1 MLFPLFLLSLLQ
13 LLVLPGLLQHR
24 LLGLR
29 LRGLEWAV
37 GIAVLSLIG
46 NYVLML
52 GLMVAPLLR
61 TAHLPWIVAAEAV
74 ALGIAYRARLRDT
87 LTVPLIGL
95 ALTLAGLALL
105 AWLVSPD
112 LPSVF
117 TTNDA
122 VLSWNRWA
130 LSWAVDEAPERTVM
144 YPQLVP
150 ILYAVV
156 YLLTGEATLQ
166 VLSKPVAIAFPALI
180 LVTCA
185 AQAERGRLITAGVAT
200 IVALGL
206 MVLLRKTFVNGDADV
221 PAGALVLVAIAF
233 ALTARDTADPS
244 DAALQRQ
251 RVWLGAVAAA
261 TAAVTKQAGLLVAIV
276 YPALILML
284 FPSPHGRRLA
294 AQSAGLIVVLA
305 LPWYAYSL
313 LMLYLG
319 EEHSS
324 NLGTLVYDLHAGRTI
339 PERLVHAANLLGGY
353 LRLWL
358 LAVFGLL
365 CAVGVFVSHARW
377 PILLI
382 VLPYTLLWGCF
393 WSYAQRNLYPAL
405 PVAAFLSGWTLED
418 LARRVLPAAQARLD
432 RLRGWAP
439 ACGIPLGACLAL
451 PALAIGLGALVSDSE
466 IRAANDAGRARIGHE
481 HINRALLDHFRPK
494 GFQGTLITNYG
505 LASYVPA
512 LKDIRV
518 VGDPLTLGPRLRE
531 MVGEHP
537 EACILQTRSN
547 AVRSEPQ
554 AARLLDRMI
563 AEGSYRVAAEG
574 KNWRL
579 LAPGPF
585 R

>member
-13 LLVLPGLLQHR
+13 LLVLPGLLLHR

-46 NYVLML
+46 NYVLMH

-61 TAHLPWIVAAEAV
+61 TVHLPWIVAAEAV
-74 ALGIAYRARLRDT
+74 ALGIAYRDRLRDT
-87 LTVPLIGL
+87 VTVPLIGL
-95 ALTLAGLALL
+95 GLTLVGLALL
-105 AWLVSPD
+105 AWLVSLD

-130 LSWAVDEAPERTVM
+130 LSWAADEAPERTVM

-150 ILYAVV
+150 SLYAVV
-156 YLLTGEATLQ
+156 YLLTGDPTLQ

-200 IVALGL
+200 VVTLGL
-206 MVLLRKTFVNGDADV
+206 MFLLRKAFVNGDADV
-221 PAGALVLVAIAF
+221 PAATLVLVAIAF

-261 TAAVTKQAGLLVAIV
+261 TAAVTKQAGLLVAVV
-276 YPALILML
+276 YPALILIL
-284 FPSPHGRRLA
+284 FPSHRGRRLA

-319 EEHSS
+319 EERS
-324 NLGTLVYDLHAGRTI
+324 NLGYLVYDLHAGRSIT
-339 PERLVHAANLLGGY
+339 ERLAHAANLLGGY

-377 PILLI
+377 PILFI

-393 WSYAQRNLYPAL
+393 WSYAERNLYPAL
-405 PVAAFLSGWTLED
+405 PVAAFLAGWTLDD

-451 PALAIGLGALVSDSE
+451 AVLAIGLGALVSDSE
-466 IRAANDAGRARIGHE
+466 IRAANDAGRARIGDE
-481 HINRALLDHFRPK
+481 DINRALLEHFRPK
-494 GFQGTLITNYG
+494 GFPGTLITNYG
-505 LASYVPA
+505 LAPYVPA
-512 LKDIRV
+512 LKDVRV
-518 VGDPLTLGPRLRE
+518 ASDPFTLAPSLRRIVGK
-531 MVGEHP
+531 HP
-537 EACILQTRSN
+537 EACILQIQTN

-563 AEGSYRVAAEG
+563 IEGSYHVAAEG

>member
-13 LLVLPGLLQHR
+13 LLVLPGLLLHR

-29 LRGLEWAV
+29 LRGLEWAM

-46 NYVLML
+46 NYVLMH

-61 TAHLPWIVAAEAV
+61 TVHLPWIVAAEAV
-74 ALGIAYRARLRDT
+74 ALGIGYRDRLRDT
-87 LTVPLIGL
+87 VRVPLIGL
-95 ALTLAGLALL
+95 GLTLVGLALL
-105 AWLVSPD
+105 ASLVGPD

-130 LSWAVDEAPERTVM
+130 LSWAADETPKRTVM

-156 YLLTGEATLQ
+156 YVLVGDPTLQ

-180 LVTCA
+180 LLTCA

-206 MVLLRKTFVNGDADV
+206 MDLLRKVFVNGDADV

-261 TAAVTKQAGLLVAIV
+261 TAAVTKQAGLLVAVV
-276 YPALILML
+276 YPALILVL
-284 FPSPHGRRLA
+284 FPSHHGRRLA

-313 LMLYLG
+313 LMIYLG
-319 EEHSS
+319 EEHS
-324 NLGTLVYDLHAGRTI
+324 NLGYLVYDLHAGRSI
-339 PERLVHAANLLGGY
+339 PERLAHAVSWISGNY
-353 LRLWL
+353 RNWL

-365 CAVGVFVSHARW
+365 AVGVFVSRARW
-377 PILLI
+377 PILFI

-393 WSYAQRNLYPAL
+393 WSYAGRNLYPAL
-405 PVAAFLSGWTLED
+405 PAAAFLAGWTLDD
-418 LARRVLPAAQARLD
+418 LARRLLPAAQARLD
-432 RLRGWAP
+432 RLGGWAP

-451 PALAIGLGALVSDSE
+451 AALAIGLGALVSDSE
-466 IRAANDAGRARIGHE
+466 IRAANDAGRARIGDE
-481 HINRALLDHFRPK
+481 HINRALLEHFRPK
-494 GFQGTLITNYG
+494 GFQGMLITNYG
-505 LASYVPA
+505 LAPYVPG
-512 LKDIRV
+512 LKDVRV
-518 VGDPLTLGPRLRE
+518 VHDPLMLGPRLRQI
-531 MVGEHP
+531 VGEHP
-537 EACILQTRSN
+537 EACILQLQSN

-563 AEGSYRVAAEG
+563 TEGSYRVVAAG
-574 KNWRL
+574 KKWRL

>member
-13 LLVLPGLLQHR
+13 LLVLPGLLLHP

-37 GIAVLSLIG
+37 GIALLSLIG
-46 NYVLML
+46 NYMLMH

-61 TAHLPWIVAAEAV
+61 TVHLPWIVAAEVV
-74 ALGIAYRARLRDT
+74 ALGIAYRDRLRDT
-87 LTVPLIGL
+87 VTVPLLGL
-95 ALTLAGLALL
+95 GLTLVGLALL
-105 AWLVSPD
+105 AWVVSPD

-130 LSWAVDEAPERTVM
+130 LSWAADETPVRTVM

-150 ILYAVV
+150 SLYAVV
-156 YLLTGEATLQ
+156 YLLTGDPTLQ

-200 IVALGL
+200 VVALGL
-206 MVLLRKTFVNGDADV
+206 MFLLRKAFVNGDADV
-221 PAGALVLVAIAF
+221 PAGTLVLVAIAF
-233 ALTARDTADPS
+233 ALTARDAADSSDTA
-244 DAALQRQ
+244 LLRE

-261 TAAVTKQAGLLVAIV
+261 TAAVTKQAGLLVAVV

-284 FPSPHGRRLA
+284 FPSHHGRRLA

-319 EEHSS
+319 EERS
-324 NLGTLVYDLHAGRTI
+324 NLGYLVYDLHADRSI
-339 PERLVHAANLLGGY
+339 PERLAHATSLISGH

-358 LAVFGLL
+358 LAVYGLL
-365 CAVGVFVSHARW
+365 FAVGVFVSRARW
-377 PILLI
+377 PILFI

-393 WSYAQRNLYPAL
+393 WSYAQRNLYPIL
-405 PVAAFLSGWTLED
+405 PVAAFLAGWALDE
-418 LARRVLPAAQARLD
+418 LVRRVLPAAQAGLD
-432 RLRGWAP
+432 RLRGRAP

-451 PALAIGLGALVSDSE
+451 AALAIGLGALAPDSK
-466 IRAANDAGRARIGHE
+466 IRAANDVGRARIGDE
-481 HINRALLDHFRPK
+481 HINRALLEHFRSK

-505 LASYVPA
+505 LAPYIPA
-512 LKDIRV
+512 LKDLRV
-518 VGDPLTLGPRLRE
+518 ARDPFTLAASLRRI
-531 MVGEHP
+531 VVEHP
-537 EACILQTRSN
+537 EACILQLQSN
-547 AVRSEPQ
+547 ATLSEPQ

-563 AEGSYRVAAEG
+563 TEGSYHVVAEG

-579 LAPGPF
+579 LTPGPF

>member
-1 MLFPLFLLSLLQ
+1 MLFSLFLLSLLQ
-13 LLVLPGLLQHR
+13 LLVLPGLLLHR

-46 NYVLML
+46 NYVLMH
-52 GLMVAPLLR
+52 GLMVTPLLR
-61 TAHLPWIVAAEAV
+61 TVHLPWIVAAEVV
-74 ALGIAYRARLRDT
+74 ALGIAYRHSLHDT
-87 LTVPLIGL
+87 VTVPLIGL
-95 ALTLAGLALL
+95 GLTLVCLALL

-130 LSWAVDEAPERTVM
+130 LSWAADETPEMTVM

-150 ILYAVV
+150 NLYAVV
-156 YLLTGEATLQ
+156 YILTGDGALQ

-180 LVTCA
+180 LVTSA
-185 AQAERGRLITAGVAT
+185 AQAERGRPITAGVAT

-206 MVLLRKTFVNGDADV
+206 MVLLRKDFVNGNADM

-233 ALTARDTADPS
+233 ALTARDAADPS

-261 TAAVTKQAGLLVAIV
+261 TAAVTKQAGLVVAVV
-276 YPALILML
+276 YPALILIL
-284 FPSPHGRRLA
+284 FPSHHGRRLA
-294 AQSAGLIVVLA
+294 ALSAGLIVVLT

-313 LMLYLG
+313 LMIYLG
-319 EEHSS
+319 EEHSI
-324 NLGTLVYDLHAGRTI
+324 LGYLMHDLHAGRTI
-339 PERLVHAANLLGGY
+339 PERLAHAASLISGD
-353 LRLWL
+353 LRHWM
-358 LAVFGLL
+358 LAVYGLL
-365 CAVGVFVSHARW
+365 FAVGVFVSHARW
-377 PILLI
+377 PILLV

-393 WSYAQRNLYPAL
+393 WSYAGRNLYPAL
-405 PVAAFLSGWTLED
+405 PVAAFLAGWTLDD

-432 RLRGWAP
+432 RLRRWAP

-451 PALAIGLGALVSDSE
+451 AVLAIGLGALVSDSE
-466 IRAANDAGRARIGHE
+466 IRAANDAGRARIGNE
-481 HINRALLDHFRPK
+481 DINRALLEHFRPN

-505 LASYVPA
+505 LAPYVPA

-518 VGDPLTLGPRLRE
+518 VRDPLTLGPSLRRI
-531 MVGEHP
+531 VDEHP
-537 EACILQTRSN
+537 EACILQLQTN

-563 AEGSYRVAAEG
+563 TEGTYRVVAAG
-574 KNWRL
+574 RKWRL
-579 LAPGPF
+579 LEPGAF

>member
-13 LLVLPGLLQHR
+13 LLVLPGLLLHR

-29 LRGLEWAV
+29 LRGFEWAV

-46 NYVLML
+46 NYVLMH

-87 LTVPLIGL
+87 VRVPLIGL
-95 ALTLAGLALL
+95 GLTLVGLALL

-156 YLLTGEATLQ
+156 YLLTGDPTLQ

-180 LVTCA
+180 LLTCA
-185 AQAERGRLITAGVAT
+185 AQVERGRLITAGIAT
-200 IVALGL
+200 IVALGV
-206 MVLLRKTFVNGDADV
+206 MVLLRKVFVNGDADV
-221 PAGALVLVAIAF
+221 PAGTLVLVAIAF
-233 ALTARDTADPS
+233 ALTARDAADQS
-244 DAALQRQ
+244 DATLQRQ

-261 TAAVTKQAGLLVAIV
+261 TAAVTKQAGLLVAVV
-276 YPALILML
+276 YPALILIL
-284 FPSPHGRRLA
+284 FPSHHGRRLA

-319 EEHSS
+319 EEHS
-324 NLGTLVYDLHAGRTI
+324 NLGTLVYDLHAGRSI
-339 PERLVHAANLLGGY
+339 PERLAHAANLLGGY
-353 LRLWL
+353 SRHWL

-365 CAVGVFVSHARW
+365 FAVGVFVSRARW

-393 WSYAQRNLYPAL
+393 WSYAGRNLYPAL
-405 PVAAFLSGWTLED
+405 PVAAFLAGWTLDD

-432 RLRGWAP
+432 RLRGRAP

-451 PALAIGLGALVSDSE
+451 AALAIGLGALVSDSE
-466 IRAANDAGRARIGHE
+466 IRAANDAGRARIGDE
-481 HINRALLDHFRPK
+481 HINRALLEHFRAK

-505 LASYVPA
+505 LARYVPA

-518 VGDPLTLGPRLRE
+518 VGDPLTLAPSLRRI
-531 MVGEHP
+531 VGKHS
-537 EACILQTRSN
+537 EACILQIQSN
-547 AVRSEPQ
+547 AVRSERQ

-563 AEGSYRVAAEG
+563 TEGSYHVAAEG
-574 KNWRL
+574 KDWRL
-579 LAPGPF
+579 LEPGSGP
-585 R
+585 

>member
-13 LLVLPGLLQHR
+13 LLVLPGLLLNR
-24 LLGLR
+24 LVGLR

-37 GIAVLSLIG
+37 GIVVLSLIG
-46 NYVLML
+46 NYVLMHA
-52 GLMVAPLLR
+52 LMVAPLLR
-61 TAHLPWIVAAEAV
+61 TVHLPWIVAAEAV
-74 ALGIAYRARLRDT
+74 ALGVAYRHRPRDT
-87 LTVPLIGL
+87 VTIPLIGL
-95 ALTLAGLALL
+95 GLTLVGLALL
-105 AWLVSPD
+105 TWLVAPD

-130 LSWAVDEAPERTVM
+130 LSWAADEAPERTVM

-150 ILYAVV
+150 SLYAVV
-156 YLLTGEATLQ
+156 YLLTGDATLE

-200 IVALGL
+200 IAALGL
-206 MVLLRKTFVNGDADV
+206 MVLLRKVFVSGDADV

-233 ALTARDTADPS
+233 ALTARDAADPS
-244 DAALQRQ
+244 DAALQRE

-261 TAAVTKQAGLLVAIV
+261 TAAVTKQAGILVAVV
-276 YPALILML
+276 YPGLILAL
-284 FPSPHGRRLA
+284 FPSRDGRRLA
-294 AQSAGLIVVLA
+294 AQSAGVIAVLA

-313 LMLYLG
+313 LMLYL
-319 EEHSS
+319 EEERS
-324 NLGTLVYDLHAGRTI
+324 NLGYLMHDLHAGRSI
-339 PERLVHAANLLGGY
+339 PERLAHAASLISGHSRHWLLGVY
-353 LRLWL
+353 
-358 LAVFGLL
+358 GLL
-365 CAVGVFVSHARW
+365 FAVGVFVSRARW
-377 PILLI
+377 PILFI

-405 PVAAFLSGWTLED
+405 PVAAFLAGWTLDD
-418 LARRVLPAAQARLD
+418 LARRRLPAVQAALD
-432 RLRGWAP
+432 RLRRWP
-439 ACGIPLGACLAL
+439 PVRAL
-451 PALAIGLGALVSDSE
+451 PAGAALAALAIGLGALVSDSE
-466 IRAANDAGRARIGHE
+466 IRAANDAGRARIGDE
-481 HINRALLDHFRPK
+481 HINRALVDHIRAR

-505 LASYVPA
+505 LAPYVPA
-512 LKDIRV
+512 LKDVRV
-518 VGDPLTLGPRLRE
+518 VPNPLTLGPRLRR

-537 EACILQTRSN
+537 EASLLQIQSN

-579 LAPGPF
+579 LEPGPF